1 MRQCDTFRSIVDSVV
16 KLEPHM
22 RLTVAEMLEEPF
34 FTMIDGIDDDRLGI
48 EACPLRVPLES
59 YCAYEALPGESK
71 NQLIERFCRQLK
83 RVYGGFKTDLKPF
96 DISED
101 SERPD
106 SYISMHGF
114 LWAGNYKIIHESKSK
129 EVVELLKGKLA

>member
-48 EACPLRVPLES
+48 EACPLRVPHES
-59 YCAYEALPGESK
+59 YCAFEALPGESK

-83 RVYGGFKTDLKPF
+83 RVYGSFKTDLKPF
-96 DISED
+96 DIRED
-101 SERPD
+101 PERPD
-106 SYISMHGF
+106 SYLSMHGF
-114 LWAGNYKIIHESKSK
+114 LYDSDFKIVDESKPK
-129 EVVELLKGKLA
+129 EVNVLLRR